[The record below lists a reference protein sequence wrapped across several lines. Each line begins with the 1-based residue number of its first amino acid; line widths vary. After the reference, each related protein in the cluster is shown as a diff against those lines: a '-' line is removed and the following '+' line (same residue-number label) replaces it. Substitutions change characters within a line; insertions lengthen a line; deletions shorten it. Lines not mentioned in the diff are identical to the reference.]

1 MAIVNVNGVV
11 LSGLVACVPKNIEKN
26 FENTLFN
33 SLEDANKF
41 IETTGVIER
50 RIAKSDICTSDLTIA
65 AAEELMMKLNWNKS
79 EVGLLI
85 CITQTPDFHGPMNAS
100 IIQDKLGLTKECI
113 SFDIPIGCSGFV
125 YGTSVLSSMMRS
137 FGISKGLL
145 LVGDTL
151 SKQASPKDKSTQPL
165 FGDAA
170 AAIAYTLTNDE
181 NDEFVFDLGGDG
193 SGYKSLYLKDGGYR
207 NPFNKNSLEYIVSED
222 DGLERNGCH
231 TIMEGMNVFSF
242 GITTVPKTVKRVLEK
257 TDLKVEDVDFFVLH
271 QANFFM
277 NEMIRKK
284 LKADIKQVPY
294 SLNKFGNTSSATIPL
309 TMVSELKS
317 ELEAKELDLLVCG
330 FGIGLS
336 WGTLHLKTNKLSCVE
351 LIEI

>member
-26 FENTLFN
+26 FENILFN

-50 RIAKSDICTSDLTIA
+50 RIVKSDICTSDLTIA
-65 AAEELMMKLNWNKS
+65 AAEELMMKLNWNKN

-85 CITQTPDFHGPMNAS
+85 CVTQTPDFHGPMNAS

-257 TDLKVEDVDFFVLH
+257 TDLKVEDVDYFVFH

-317 ELEAKELDLLVCG
+317 ELESKELDLLVCG

>member
-1 MAIVNVNGVV
+1 MAIISLNGVT
-11 LSGLVACVPKNIEKN
+11 LSGLVACVPKDIERN
-26 FENTLFN
+26 FENKLFK
-33 SLEDANKF
+33 SIEDANKF

-50 RIAKSDICTSDLTIA
+50 RIAKPEICTSDLAFA
-65 AAEELMMKLNWNKS
+65 AAEKLLSKLKWDKK

-85 CITQTPDFHGPMNAS
+85 CVTQTPDFHGPMNAS
-100 IIQDKLGLTKECI
+100 ILQDKLGLTKDCI
-113 SFDIPIGCSGFV
+113 SFDIPVGCSGFV
-125 YGTSVLSSMMRS
+125 YGTSVLSSMMKS
-137 FGISKGLL
+137 FGVTKGLL

-170 AAIAYTLTNDE
+170 SAIAYSLTNDHK
-181 NDEFVFDLGGDG
+181 DEFVFDLGGDG
-193 SGYKSLYLKDGGYR
+193 SGYESLYLKDGGYR
-207 NPFNKNSLEYIVSED
+207 NPFNKNSLEFLLTED
-222 DGLERNGCH
+222 GIERNGCH

-242 GITTVPKTVKRVLEK
+242 GISTVPKTVKRVLDK
-257 TDLKVEDVDFFVLH
+257 KDLKVEDIDFFIFH

-284 LKADIKQVPY
+284 IKADIRKVPY
-294 SLNKFGNTSSATIPL
+294 SLGKFGNTSSATIPL
-309 TMVSELKS
+309 TIVSELKS
-317 ELEAKELDLLVCG
+317 ELETKELNLLVCG

-336 WGTLHLKTNKLSCVE
+336 WGTLHLKTNKLNCVE

>member
-1 MAIVNVNGVV
+1 MAIVSLNGVV
-11 LSGLVACVPKNIEKN
+11 LSGLVACVPKDTEKN
-26 FENTLFN
+26 RENKLFK
-33 SLEDANKF
+33 SVEDANKF

-50 RIAKSDICTSDLTIA
+50 RIAKSDICTSDLTVA
-65 AAEELMMKLNWNKS
+65 AAQKLLTKLSWDKS
-79 EVGLLI
+79 EVGILI
-85 CITQTPDFHGPMNAS
+85 CVTQTPDFHGPMNAS
-100 IIQDKLGLTKECI
+100 LLQDKLGLTKDCI
-113 SFDIPIGCSGFV
+113 SFDIPVGCSGFV
-125 YGTSVLSSMMRS
+125 YGTSVLSSMMKT

-170 AAIAYTLTNDE
+170 AAIAYSLTNDH

-193 SGYKSLYLKDGGYR
+193 SGYESLYLKDGGYR
-207 NPFNKNSLEYIVSED
+207 NPFNKNSLEFLTSED
-222 DGLERNGCH
+222 GIERNGCH

-257 TDLKVEDVDFFVLH
+257 TKLKVEDIDYFVFH

-284 LKADIKQVPY
+284 IKADISKVPY
-294 SLNKFGNTSSATIPL
+294 SLGKFGNTSSATIPL

-317 ELEAKELDLLVCG
+317 ELETKELDLLVCG

>member
-26 FENTLFN
+26 FENILFN

>member
-1 MAIVNVNGVV
+1 MAIVSVNGVV
-11 LSGLVACVPKNIEKN
+11 LSGLVACVPKDVEKN
-26 FENTLFN
+26 LDNKLFK
-33 SLEDANKF
+33 SAEDANKF

-65 AAEELMMKLNWNKS
+65 AAQELLVKLNWDKS

-85 CITQTPDFHGPMNAS
+85 CVTQTPDFHGPMNAS
-100 IIQDKLGLTKECI
+100 IIQDKLGLSKDCI

-125 YGTSVLSSMMRS
+125 YGTSVLSSMMKT

-170 AAIAYTLTNDE
+170 SAIAYSLTNDYK
-181 NDEFVFDLGGDG
+181 DEFVFDLGGDG
-193 SGYKSLYLKDGGYR
+193 SGYESLYLKDGGYR
-207 NPFNKNSLEYIVSED
+207 NPFNENSLEFIKSE

-257 TDLKVEDVDFFVLH
+257 TDLKVEDVDYFVFH

-284 LKADIKQVPY
+284 IKADIKQVPY
-294 SLNKFGNTSSATIPL
+294 SLGKFGNTSSATIPL

-317 ELEAKELDLLVCG
+317 ELETKELDLLVCG

-336 WGTLHLKTNKLSCVE
+336 WGTLHLNTNKLCCVE